1 MFLLFFR
8 IQLIVMACKGEQEKY
23 KRFLLYQLAMT
34 HSNSIAFYVLIVVV
48 VLSSIFH
55 LVMWSS
61 IISASAL
68 HFIR

>member
-1 MFLLFFR
+1 
-8 IQLIVMACKGEQEKY
+8 MACKGEQEKY
-23 KRFLLYQLAMT
+23 KRCLLYQLAMT

-61 IISASAL
+61 IISAAAL
-68 HFIR
+68 HFIRQ